1 MSILTDQSKMPF
13 GKHKGKTLAEIPDH
27 YFVWLYDDGVQG
39 DLRVYIEESVP
50 AIANS
55 INRKPKGKLT

>member
-13 GKHKGKTLAEIPDH
+13 GKYKGKTLAEIPDS
-27 YFVWLYDDGVQG
+27 YFIWLYDDGVQG
-39 DLRVYIEESVP
+39 DLRVYIEDSVP

-55 INRKPKGKLT
+55 IKRKPKDRIS